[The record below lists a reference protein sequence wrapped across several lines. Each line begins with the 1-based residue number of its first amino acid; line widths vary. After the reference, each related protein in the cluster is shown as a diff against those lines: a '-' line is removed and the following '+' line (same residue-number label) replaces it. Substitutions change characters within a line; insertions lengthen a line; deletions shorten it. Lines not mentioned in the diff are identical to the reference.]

1 MKVIILHNLVF
12 KASMYLVV
20 CSQSSKVKS
29 MRSRMRMHD
38 DTLFWK
44 KVAREYNAIEEA
56 KVKES
61 DMAAKQGD
69 M

>member
-1 MKVIILHNLVF
+1 MKSI
-12 KASMYLVV
+12 
-20 CSQSSKVKS
+20 
-29 MRSRMRMHD
+29 RSRIRMHD

-44 KVAREYNAIEEA
+44 KVAREYNAVEEV
-56 KVKES
+56 KVKEM

>member
-1 MKVIILHNLVF
+1 
-12 KASMYLVV
+12 
-20 CSQSSKVKS
+20 
-29 MRSRMRMHD
+29 MRIHD

-44 KVAREYNAIEEA
+44 KVAREYNAIEES

-61 DMAAKQGD
+61 DMAGKQAD